1 MLQYL
6 RRTIRQHKTTG
17 SFVVKRQLSPRA
29 KLLIVGGIG
38 AAIIGAVIFIYEHG
52 LSMAGFEAALA
63 SRLQQRLE
71 EQTGRLRDENQQL
84 REALARAERTVQMD
98 QVAYQDLSKSLQT
111 YEQDIVK
118 LREELN
124 FYRNIISPP
133 DKKGGLRVQSLD
145 IQQAAGSTSSY
156 RYKLVLIQAL
166 KHERSIFGTAVLE
179 ISGLQGGQNA
189 VIKVPAANERPISVN
204 LKYFQDIEGK
214 FELPRGFRP
223 RSIKVSVT
231 AAGGGQ
237 TVEAVYDW
245 PQA

>member
-1 MLQYL
+1 MLESL
-6 RRTIRQHKTTG
+6 RRVIRQHKTTG

-29 KLLIVGGIG
+29 KLLIVGGVG
-38 AAIIGAVIFIYEHG
+38 VAIVGAVIFIYEHG
-52 LSMAGFEAALA
+52 LSMAGFERTLA

-71 EQTGRLRDENQQL
+71 DQTGRLRDENQQL

-133 DKKGGLRVQSLD
+133 DKKGGLRIQSLD
-145 IQQAAGSTSSY
+145 IQQVGTTSGY

-166 KHERSIFGTAVLE
+166 KHDRSIFGTVNLE
-179 ISGLQGGQNA
+179 ISGAQGGQGS
-189 VIKVPAANERPISVN
+189 VVKFPAANEKPISVN

-223 RSIKVSVT
+223 RSVKVSVT

-245 PQA
+245 PSG